1 MTFLD
6 TSTIIDYLAEVE
18 PVVEFVNDQ
27 ETLLTSTICV
37 YEVLVGEVFGPGEA
51 NLHQRRQDFGRVE
64 AFDFNEVIAIEAAR
78 LQGELLNIGEPL
90 APRDM
95 MVAASARSTGNE
107 LVVSDADF
115 ETDVLAAYMTITN
128 LRA

>member
-6 TSTIIDYLAEVE
+6 TSVIIDYLVDVE
-18 PVVEFVNDQ
+18 PVVAFVNDQ

-37 YEVLVGEVFGPGEA
+37 YEVLVGEVFGPGET

-64 AFDFNEVIAIEAAR
+64 ALEFNEVIAIEAVR
-78 LQGELLNIGEPL
+78 LQGELLEIGEPL

-95 MVAASARSTGNE
+95 MVAASARSTGDE

-115 ETDVLAAYMTITN
+115 ETDALAEYVSITN